1 MIRTF
6 ERNVWFVPL
15 YTSRE
20 SCLNGSN
27 IQARV
32 KYAFTYQN
40 LLYAKEFL
48 NRLFPMLCH
57 CERHR
62 QTVGVLPQ
70 QNKYNFHILIH
81 DGFGKSFVV
90 LNSFFV
96 LLFCSALTVVRISSY
111 HHTTKSHHLVL
122 CRVFWHFNFLV
133 VVASRYYKEEE
144 DMMVCRFFFKFIHS
158 SFFLLLIH

>member
-1 MIRTF
+1 MMFALKAQMIRTF

-96 LLFCSALTVVRISSY
+96 LLCIVLFSTYCST
-111 HHTTKSHHLVL
+111 
-122 CRVFWHFNFLV
+122 N
-133 VVASRYYKEEE
+133 
-144 DMMVCRFFFKFIHS
+144 
-158 SFFLLLIH
+158 FFLSSHYQITPPRPLSCLLAFQFFGRSSKSLL

>member
-96 LLFCSALTVVRISSY
+96 LQSIVLFSTYCSTNFMLPIITLPN
-111 HHTTKSHHLVL
+111 HTTSSSV
-122 CRVFWHFNFLV
+122 VSSGISIFWSQQQV
-133 VVASRYYKEEE
+133 VIIKR
-144 DMMVCRFFFKFIHS
+144 RI
-158 SFFLLLIH
+158 